1 MLRVQ
6 LLLTVL
12 LLAVV
17 PAGAARSDIAGQ
29 VGGGLDIEFAFDG
42 TGSMGPTIAQAQKD
56 AERIMEAVRTLDPG
70 VRFAVVAFRDPGYPA
85 PEYEVLQRFSADVNV
100 VRAGLGRLRSVN
112 TSDPGNVSSE
122 AYNLVFQRSVSDGSL
137 GWRAG
142 SRKVVVVFGDG
153 EPHGAGAVGIRGCR
167 DTAPDP
173 HGLKTTDVLRRMREA
188 GRTLVMVRQ
197 QGPTGVALDCYSG
210 LAALAGGG
218 GAARD
223 GGSADLVTPVVSL
236 IEGAFTPLVV
246 DAGPAFALPGRPL
259 TVKLN
264 VLNKTG
270 AAATLK
276 SLTLR
281 LPSGTSFLS
290 ATGPAGSA
298 TVRGGLVSWAQP
310 RTLAPGSRVA
320 VAVRLATGSGQGRLS
335 FLGNAAS
342 TLIDNRQIVVA
353 ANARVRIGRVL
364 GFRLL
369 ATERRSP
376 VKGGVS
382 LTYPASARTLLQ
394 RTRADGTV
402 TLGRS
407 LAGAYAV
414 SVNSARVLAAG
425 ANASV
430 VLSGTVRRSTLATC
444 RAGTAVSLRLL
455 DRDFRTPRTTPD
467 LLEITGKGC
476 NGRYPAEVR
485 AG

>member
-1 MLRVQ
+1 MLWVCLLFAA
-6 LLLTVL
+6 LLLT
-12 LLAVV
+12 VV
-17 PAGAARSDIAGQ
+17 PAGAARSDVVGQ

-85 PEYEVLQRFSADVNV
+85 PEYEVLQRFSADVNA

-122 AYNLVFQRSVSDGSL
+122 AYNLAFQRSVSDGSL

-173 HGLKTTDVLRRMREA
+173 HGLQTTDVLRRMREA

-197 QGPTGVALDCYSG
+197 KGPTGVALECYSG
-210 LAALAGGG
+210 LAALAAGG

-223 GGSADLVTPVVSL
+223 SGSADLVTPVVSL
-236 IEGAFTPLVV
+236 IEGSFTPLVV
-246 DAGPAFALPGRPL
+246 DVGPPFALTGRPL
-259 TVKLN
+259 TVKLC

-270 AAATLK
+270 ATATLS
-276 SLTLR
+276 SLALR
-281 LPSGTSFLS
+281 LPSGTSVRPGIRPGADS
-290 ATGPAGSA
+290 
-298 TVRGGLVSWAQP
+298 TVSGRIVRWGQS

-320 VAVRLATGSGQGRLS
+320 VAVQVETGSRQGLLS
-335 FLGNAAS
+335 FVGNAAS
-342 TLIDNRQIVVA
+342 TVTGDRKLDVA
-353 ANARVRIGRVL
+353 ANAQVRIGRVL
-364 GFRLL
+364 RLRLL
-369 ATERRSP
+369 ATARRSP
-376 VKGGVS
+376 VKGGLS

-394 RTRADGTV
+394 RTRAGGTV
-402 TLGRS
+402 TVGRS

-414 SVNSARVLAAG
+414 NVTSARVLAAG

-430 VLSGTVRRSTLATC
+430 VLSGTVRRSALATC
-444 RAGTAVSLRLL
+444 RAGTAVSLRLV

-476 NGRYPAEVR
+476 SARFPGEVS